1 MVHYISTRGGV
12 PPVSFMDVLLSGL
25 APDGGLYVP
34 DEYQVFDERTLR
46 RMRDWSYK
54 RIAAFVLH
62 LFIGRGIPQHDLEQ
76 IVERAYSVEA
86 FGSRDITPIQP
97 IGENLVLLK
106 LSNGPTLAFKDV
118 ALRLVAE
125 LMDYVLG
132 KKHQTLNI
140 LGATSGDTG
149 SAAEEACRGKK
160 NLRVFMLSPLGRM
173 SAIQRLQMY
182 GIDDPRIFNLTP
194 RADFDAC
201 QAAVKIV
208 NEDAKFKAKYHI
220 GAMNSINWARIAAQV
235 VYWVYAYTRIASK
248 GNVPTVVVPSG
259 NFGNA
264 YSAYVAARMGLP
276 MRIVVATNEN
286 DVLYRFFQTG
296 VYQPGEEE
304 AKETLSPSMD
314 IKVASNLERFLFDIV
329 DRDPARLR
337 ELLDDL
343 NYYGELSVEGH
354 RNPHPGISFDSWRV
368 SDDDTWKTI
377 GSVAERFGVI
387 VDPHTATALNAALI
401 LCHGET
407 PILVAETAQP
417 AKFPE
422 VIKSALGI
430 KLSMPGR
437 CRHLV
442 EADEKRTLVPATHP
456 GEIAEW
462 VKEFIREKVPV

>member
-1 MVHYISTRGGV
+1 MHYVSTRGGV
-12 PPVSFMDVLLSGL
+12 PPVSFTEVLLSGL

-34 DEYQVFDERTLR
+34 DEYPAFDERTLR

-54 RIAAFVLH
+54 RIASFVLH

-97 IGENLVLLK
+97 IGKNLALLK

-125 LMDYVLG
+125 LMDYTLG
-132 KKHQTLNI
+132 KKDRTLNI

-149 SAAEEACRGKK
+149 SAAEEACRDKK

-194 RADFDAC
+194 RADFDSC

-208 NEDAKFKAKYHI
+208 NEDAKFKEKYHI

-286 DVLYRFFQTG
+286 DVLHRFFQTG

-314 IKVASNLERFLFDIV
+314 IKVASNLERLLFDIV
-329 DRDPARLR
+329 GRDSGELL
-337 ELLDDL
+337 ELLDGL
-343 NYYGELSVEGH
+343 KKYGELSVKGQ
-354 RNPHPGISFDSWRV
+354 RNPYPNISFDSRRV
-368 SDDDTWKTI
+368 SDEETWETI
-377 GSVAERFGVI
+377 GYVADHFGVI
-387 VDPHTATALNAALI
+387 VDPHTATALNAALT
-401 LCHGET
+401 LCHGES
-407 PILVAETAQP
+407 PVLVAETAQP

-422 VIKSALGI
+422 VIECALGI
-430 KLSMPGR
+430 KLAVPQR
-437 CRHLV
+437 CALL
-442 EADEKRTLVPATHP
+442 AKAGEKSTLVPATHP